1 MERQLK
7 KIFVSTKSITIK
19 IKSYQ
24 IMSIT
29 LIPFTSCMIF
39 VHLIDINY
47 IIYPRSIKLEGKE
60 YLKYTDDEYICNYIN
75 ESIHEI
81 YNNNNI

>member
-1 MERQLK
+1 MERKLK
-7 KIFVSTKSITIK
+7 KIFVSTKSITVK

-24 IMSIT
+24 ITSIT

-39 VHLIDINY
+39 VYLIDVNDM
-47 IIYPRSIKLEGKE
+47 IYPRSIKLEGKE
-60 YLKYTDDEYICNYIN
+60 YMKYTDDEYICNYLN

-81 YNNNNI
+81 YNNDI

>member
-1 MERQLK
+1 MERKLK
-7 KIFVSTKSITIK
+7 KIFVSTKSITVK

-24 IMSIT
+24 ITSIT

-39 VHLIDINY
+39 VHLIDVNDM
-47 IIYPRSIKLEGKE
+47 IYPRSIKLEGKE
-60 YLKYTDDEYICNYIN
+60 YMKYTDDEYICNYIN

-81 YNNNNI
+81 YNNDI